1 MVGFT
6 VTLALMMGLVSL
18 PIWISTSRDWLKHFK
33 KKFFL
38 QRWEEEMYCML
49 STRWRRWLF
58 HQVVQQGHM
67 VGGTFL
73 GSHLFHCE
81 WVASPCVNN
90 LHWFTISSL
99 PSWTTLEHISLCVHG
114 EDCIVIVSR
123 FLVCAWRR
131 LPCYSQSE
139 WEASLFQFTGAADV
153 RNVWCTVFLQL
164 TKFFDR
170 KGASVVLCCR
180 TPLLCVCVCVC
191 FVGGGGGAWVT
202 IINTCRAPHLE
213 MNPKR
218 FSVAT
223 NRQQTMAT
231 TYIKSTFIVILHIG

>member
-33 KKFFL
+33 KKIFL

-114 EDCIVIVSR
+114 EDCIVIVNHG
-123 FLVCAWRR
+123 LVCAWRR
-131 LPCYSQSE
+131 LHCYSQSLPCIRME
-139 WEASLFQFTGAADV
+139 KTAL
-153 RNVWCTVFLQL
+153 LQ
-164 TKFFDR
+164 
-170 KGASVVLCCR
+170 SVVTLYTHGEDCIVTVSHYLVYAWRRLRCYSQSFPCACMEK
-180 TPLLCVCVCVC
+180 TALL
-191 FVGGGGGAWVT
+191 
-202 IINTCRAPHLE
+202 
-213 MNPKR
+213 
-218 FSVAT
+218 
-223 NRQQTMAT
+223 
-231 TYIKSTFIVILHIG
+231 